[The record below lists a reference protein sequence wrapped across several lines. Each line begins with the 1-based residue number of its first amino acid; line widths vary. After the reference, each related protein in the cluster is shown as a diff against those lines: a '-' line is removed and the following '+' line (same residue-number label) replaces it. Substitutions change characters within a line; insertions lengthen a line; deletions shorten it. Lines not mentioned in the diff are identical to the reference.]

1 MEYDFLFSFFLNVFH
16 FPVSDIDECLS
27 ISCHVNAEC
36 LDSHGSYICRC
47 KTGFNGN
54 GTSCESKQPQQQWGK
69 IFCLLFPNSFHFF
82 MFTICYFPDV
92 DECLNNPC
100 HINASCTDNEGSF
113 DCQCNVGFSGDGVN
127 CTSKIS
133 FFTSG
138 FLVITLPSSQCF
150 IFLDIDECLNNPCHH
165 NASCTD
171 NEGSFDC
178 QCNVGFSGDGISNC
192 ASKCQQHGILLFRFF
207 FLELISISYFRY

>member
-1 MEYDFLFSFFLNVFH
+1 MQSVWILTVHTFVVVKLASTGMERHVKVSNHNSNGERFFVYYFL
-16 FPVSDIDECLS
+16 ILS
-27 ISCHVNAEC
+27 S
-36 LDSHGSYICRC
+36 
-47 KTGFNGN
+47 
-54 GTSCESKQPQQQWGK
+54 
-69 IFCLLFPNSFHFF
+69 FF

-138 FLVITLPSSQCF
+138 FLVITLSYILQCF

-192 ASKCQQHGILLFRFF
+192 ASKCQQHGILLFVSSF
-207 FLELISISYFRY
+207 